1 MNNID
6 KNPMQMNLKL
16 LNKINFPFLNQLI
29 KTLNQMKSKMK
40 ILNKINL

>member
-6 KNPMQMNLKL
+6 RNIMKMNLKL